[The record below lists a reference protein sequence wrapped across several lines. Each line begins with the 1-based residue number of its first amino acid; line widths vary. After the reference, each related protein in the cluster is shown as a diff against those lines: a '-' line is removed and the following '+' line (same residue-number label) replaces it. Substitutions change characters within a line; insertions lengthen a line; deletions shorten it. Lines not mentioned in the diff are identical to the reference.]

1 MIRNI
6 QALRAIA
13 AMLVVVAHF
22 QPLLTQAHPA
32 LRWVGLGRAGVDLF
46 FVISGFI
53 MVYTTARD
61 PVGPKTFAMRRL
73 QRIVPLYWAV
83 TLALFALALAAPS
96 LLGASRP
103 DPVWLLKS
111 LLFIPF
117 DKGDGTANPLV
128 PVGWTLNYEMFFYAV
143 FALALFLRP
152 GRGRY
157 LAVVAA
163 IGALGLVGMAANF
176 PQLHLQF
183 YTRPILLEFAAGV
196 LIGVAFEHLPRVGR
210 GPAAAG
216 ALALAAV
223 MLVVLTASGLAAG
236 DERLRVA
243 IALLGA
249 VGLVLVALVL
259 ERGGV
264 AVRSRVVLEL
274 GHASYAI
281 YLIHMFVSQA
291 LILALRFGGL
301 AGPAVSLLAAVL
313 GIVAC
318 ALAGVA
324 AHHLFERPVDRTIR
338 RLTGRA
344 PIAKMSPS
352 L

>member
-22 QPLLTQAHPA
+22 QPLLMQAHPA
-32 LRWVGLGRAGVDLF
+32 LQWVGLGRAGVDLF

-53 MVYTTARD
+53 MVYTTERD
-61 PVGPKTFAMRRL
+61 PVGPKTFALRRI

-103 DPVWLLKS
+103 DPVWLVKS

-143 FALALFLRP
+143 FALALFLRS

-157 LAVVAA
+157 LAVVGV
-163 IGALGLVGMAANF
+163 IGALGLVGLVAEF
-176 PQLHLQF
+176 SQLHLQF

-196 LIGVAFEHLPRVGR
+196 LIALAYDRLPRVGR

-216 ALALAAV
+216 VLAFAIA
-223 MLVVLTASGLAAG
+223 MLVVLAASGLAAA

-243 IALLGA
+243 LAMAGA
-249 VGLVLVALVL
+249 VGLVLAAIVL
-259 ERGGV
+259 ERGG
-264 AVRSRVVLEL
+264 AAAHARPVLEL

-281 YLIHMFVSQA
+281 YLTHMFVSQA
-291 LILALRFGGL
+291 VILALRFGGL
-301 AGPAVSLLAAVL
+301 GGPTVGLLAAL
-313 GIVAC
+313 SGIVAC
-318 ALAGVA
+318 ALVGLAV
-324 AHHLFERPVDRTIR
+324 HHLFERPVDRTIR
-338 RLTGRA
+338 RLTGRPA
-344 PIAKMSPS
+344 VAKMSPS